1 MPKYHLYVNPVSPEA
16 TYNAATNTYTCLT
29 GGYYLVSLSVGINPG
44 QTARVA
50 LTNFNDANNIINF
63 EPTHNTKE
71 ANGLI
76 TLSRS
81 VLLNCAAASNLR
93 LTLSDGEIWSGP
105 NTTTC
110 EQNLVSWTV
119 VRYSPASQTAA
130 WAVYINQVPQYVGSS
145 SNVVNFNVV
154 LIANGASYD
163 SGYVTIYYSG
173 TYMIYLS
180 AATSPGQS
188 LNLVVRRNYDAV
200 VSLVASETATDGSEM
215 MEHGIII
222 QLTRND
228 RLSVVAAQGTTFYT
242 DSGLQFGFWGFLIY
256 SVKKYAVITE
266 LGNCKPVVAKS
277 FSQTGEMAV
286 LNVEKVCL
294 KSVFDFEQFR

>member
-63 EPTHNTKE
+63 ELTHNTKE

-130 WAVYINQVPQYVGSS
+130 WAVYINQVPQYVGSG

-256 SVKKYAVITE
+256 SV
-266 LGNCKPVVAKS
+266 
-277 FSQTGEMAV
+277 
-286 LNVEKVCL
+286 
-294 KSVFDFEQFR
+294 